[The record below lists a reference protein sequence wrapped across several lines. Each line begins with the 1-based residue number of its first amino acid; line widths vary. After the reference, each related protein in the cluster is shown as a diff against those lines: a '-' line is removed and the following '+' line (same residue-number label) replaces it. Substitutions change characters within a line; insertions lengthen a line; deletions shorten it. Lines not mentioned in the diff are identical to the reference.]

1 MYSGKIPQKLVAMN
15 HYLFVMFIDKKP
27 VIWIIMKYIQEYQRE
42 YQTVSWFD
50 IDKYRLIKET

>member
-1 MYSGKIPQKLVAMN
+1 MYSGKIPEKLVAMN

-42 YQTVSWFD
+42 YQTVS
-50 IDKYRLIKET
+50 